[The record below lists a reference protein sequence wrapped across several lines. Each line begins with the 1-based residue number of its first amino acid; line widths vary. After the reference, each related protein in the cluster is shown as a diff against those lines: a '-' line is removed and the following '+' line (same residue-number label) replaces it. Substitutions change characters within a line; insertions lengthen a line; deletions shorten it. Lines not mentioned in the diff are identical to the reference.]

1 MTPALEQLAGICGVQ
16 SAYEDAFKHRRSA
29 SVESLLAVLNAL
41 GVGVTSLD
49 DVPRAL
55 AAQQTAQLER
65 GIEPVVV
72 AWDGDPLEFDLTLPA
87 QGSNRPGEVGD
98 AFCRC
103 TPCVASGTGGPAI
116 LPTCATWQRGQ
127 ENWGGPYRA
136 RCRCWPP
143 TWTNPASP
151 ARTLRPAAWHGM

>member
-55 AAQQTAQLER
+55 AAQQTAQLGR

-72 AWDGDPLEFDLTLPA
+72 AWDGDPLEFDLTLPV
-87 QGSNRPGEVGD
+87 QGSTGQVDVTVEPENQRSSISQQFDLGRIAPQVS
-98 AFCRC
+98 
-103 TPCVASGTGGPAI
+103 PSGGAV
-116 LPTCATWQRGQ
+116 
-127 ENWGGPYRA
+127 
-136 RCRCWPP
+136 
-143 TWTNPASP
+143 
-151 ARTLRPAAWHGM
+151 